1 MGSDIVQ
8 FRSLA
13 LLVLTVLVMGTVPAV
28 AVPELD
34 GEGESKAEQ
43 LGDGGRVESTVR
55 LRGAKQPSSRSDGDN
70 RGRVTSSNNRY
81 SYYWRPATAPPLN
94 CPRGDFEWREQVRY
108 DRISD
113 VETVVGPG
121 RCVDLAAEAKS
132 RRIAALPPPPAPTV
146 AELVAIARVKISPQ
160 PVTVSP
166 DHGGITGMQTWFW
179 YEGPQE
185 VTVAATIRG
194 YATTATMRPTTYS
207 WNPCSS
213 YTPPDDKPRTR
224 PRGCRTVSSTTPG
237 REPPADSNGDQAAA
251 RFTYETKGTYDIS
264 MTVVWEGT
272 WRFSGHGASASGEL
286 ATVRVTST
294 RTYPVEEIRA
304 VLVG

>member
-1 MGSDIVQ
+1 MRRCRGRHALVVV
-8 FRSLA
+8 LA
-13 LLVLTVLVMGTVPAV
+13 LGILAIGQGQAPAI
-28 AVPELD
+28 PRE
-34 GEGESKAEQ
+34 GPEGESRAEQ
-43 LGDGGRVESTVR
+43 VGDGGRVESTVR
-55 LRGAKQPSSRSDGDN
+55 FRGAEQPDRTG
-70 RGRVTSSNNRY
+70 GRDSAGGVTGAWNRY
-81 SYYWRPATAPPLN
+81 SYYWRPAAPPPE
-94 CPRGDFEWREQVRY
+94 CPRGHLEWREQVRY

-121 RCVDLAAEAKS
+121 RCVDRVAEAMLG
-132 RRIAALPPPPAPTV
+132 RIAVLPPPPAPTV
-146 AELVAIARVKISPQ
+146 AELVDVARAEISPQ
-160 PVTVSP
+160 PVTLSP

-194 YATTATMRPTTYS
+194 YATTATMRPTAYS

-224 PRGCRTVSSTTPG
+224 PRGCTTVSSTTSG
-237 REPPADSNGDQAAA
+237 REPPPDSNGEQAAA
-251 RFTYETKGTYDIS
+251 RFMYETKGTYEVS

-286 ATVRVTST
+286 ATIRVTST
-294 RTYPVEEIRA
+294 RTYPVQEIRA